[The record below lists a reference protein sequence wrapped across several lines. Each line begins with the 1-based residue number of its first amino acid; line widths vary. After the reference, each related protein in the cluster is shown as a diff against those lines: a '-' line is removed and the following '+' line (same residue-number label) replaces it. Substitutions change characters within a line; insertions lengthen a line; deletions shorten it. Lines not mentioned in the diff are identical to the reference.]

1 MNSKLVTVLLQ
12 NQCLLLSHTVYSDEG
27 FLDFGVCVCVCVC
40 VCVWGG
46 ISVLF
51 LSKPAKLPFHIMI
64 TVEYLYRKVFVFND

>member
-1 MNSKLVTVLLQ
+1 
-12 NQCLLLSHTVYSDEG
+12 
-27 FLDFGVCVCVCVC
+27 VCVCVCVC